1 MPLDIGKLTPTELI
15 RLVNST
21 PLGPVLSPTKVNR
34 QMNRAGYRIGD
45 GRRIHLAKYASWLAG
60 DIDKPKTSKQSVAD
74 ARAAELAAKNAARR
88 AAQDIGPLPEVEDP
102 ERRSR
107 ACEDFMFFC
116 ETYFPDV
123 YYLPWSDDHLRV
135 IEKIEIA
142 VTQGGLFAF
151 AMPRGSG
158 KSVLA
163 RTAALWA
170 ILTGKR
176 RYVCLIGS
184 AAIRA
189 RSLLQGI
196 QAALLMPDSL
206 LLADFPEVVFPIQAL
221 ENSAHKQRGQRYQGE
236 LTFPLWTSDKI
247 VIPAIPGSIASGSVI
262 TVDGLDSNIR
272 GQQHSTIDGQVIR
285 PDLVLIDDPQTR
297 ESARSP
303 DQTAKRLAILNGD
316 LLGMSGP
323 GRKISG
329 LLTCTKIY
337 DNDLADRILDR
348 KRNPEWQGECTKMV
362 YAFPTDEKLWDQY
375 AHIRN
380 ESLREGDGGKEATD
394 FYRRNREEMDAG
406 AKVAWPARHNDD
418 ELSAL
423 QHAMNLKFRDEPAF
437 FAEYQNEPMQEQED
451 EVLTPDQMVEKF
463 NGRKR
468 GEIPLGCN
476 RVTMFIDVHDKL
488 LFYVV
493 CAWEDDF
500 TGYVVDY
507 GAYPDQRRAHFTM
520 RNATRTLGRL
530 TQGVGKEGAVQAGL
544 EKLVTDSLARDWR
557 RADGALLRIEKLL
570 VDSGYL
576 PGVVEAVKHKAGGAA
591 MVLSKGVGITA
602 GRKPMSAYRRKP
614 GETHGHHW
622 YFPSIRRSG
631 EFRHILV
638 DTNYWKSF
646 IHARLATTP
655 GDRGALTLFGT
666 KRTNHAL
673 FAQHVAGS
681 ETSALTHGHGRDVR
695 EWRLKPLRPDNHW
708 LDCLVG
714 CAVAA
719 SIQGVTLGG
728 VHQPI
733 EAPPRRK
740 RVSLDEIQHRRR
752 A

>member
-1 MPLDIGKLTPTELI
+1 MPLDIGQLTPTELI

-34 QMNRAGYRIGD
+34 QMNQAGYRIGD
-45 GRRIHLAKYASWLAG
+45 GKTIHLVKYVSWLAR
-60 DIDKPKTSKQSVAD
+60 DLDRPREPKQSVGD

-88 AAQDIGPLPEVEDP
+88 VAQDIGPLPEVEDP
-102 ERRSR
+102 DRRSR
-107 ACEDFMFFC
+107 ACEDFTFFC

-135 IEKIEIA
+135 IEKIEVA

-163 RTAALWA
+163 RTAAMWA
-170 ILTGKR
+170 ILIGKR

-184 AAIRA
+184 AAARA

-196 QAALLMPDSL
+196 QASLLKPQSL

-236 LTFPLWTSDKI
+236 LTFPLWTADKI
-247 VIPAIPGSIASGSVI
+247 VIPAIPGSVASGSVI

-285 PDLVLIDDPQTR
+285 PDLVLVDDPQTR
-297 ESARSP
+297 DSARSP

-316 LLGMSGP
+316 VLGMSGP

-362 YAFPTDEKLWDQY
+362 YVFPTNEKLWDEY
-375 AHIRN
+375 AQIRG
-380 ESLREGDGGKEATD
+380 ESLREGNAGMEATE
-394 FYRRNREEMDAG
+394 FYRRNRQAMDAG
-406 AKVAWPARHNDD
+406 SKVAWPARHNDD

-423 QHAMNLKFRDEPAF
+423 QHAMNLKLRDEPAF
-437 FAEYQNEPMQEQED
+437 FAEYQNEPILEQEED
-451 EVLTPDQMVEKF
+451 VLTPDQVAEKF

-468 GEIPLGCN
+468 GEIPIGCN
-476 RVTMFIDVHDKL
+476 RITMFVDVHDKV

-500 TGYVVDY
+500 TGFIVDY
-507 GAYPDQRRAHFTM
+507 GTYPDQRRSYFTQ
-520 RNATRTLGRL
+520 RDATRTLGRL
-530 TQGVGKEGAVQAGL
+530 AQGAGKEGAIQAGL
-544 EKLVTDSLARDWR
+544 EKLASDYLAREWR
-557 RADGALLRIEKLL
+557 RTDGATMRIELCL
-570 VDSGYL
+570 IDSGYL
-576 PGVVEAVKHKAGGAA
+576 PGIVANVCRKVGG
-591 MVLSKGVGITA
+591 VLMPSKGVGLKA
-602 GRKPMSAYRRKP
+602 GNKPMATYRRKP
-614 GETHGHHW
+614 GERHGHNW
-622 YFPSIRRSG
+622 YVPNVKKTG
-631 EFRHILV
+631 EFRHVQI
-638 DTNYWKSF
+638 DANYWKTF
-646 IHARLATTP
+646 VHARLATSP
-655 GDRGALTLFGT
+655 GDRGCLTLFGE
-666 KRTNHAL
+666 KSGEHRL
-673 FAQHVAGS
+673 FAEHIASS
-681 ETSALTHGHGRDVR
+681 ETWVRTIGHGRTVQ
-695 EWRLKPLRPDNHW
+695 EWRLKPSAPDNHW

-719 SIQGVTLGG
+719 SMSGVKLG
-728 VHQPI
+728 V
-733 EAPPRRK
+733 EAEQARK
-740 RVSLDEIQHRRR
+740 ARQIKLSDLQQRRR
-752 A
+752 